1 MSLPNYM
8 EYMHPSGVVLGL
20 VYAVKDEETGN
31 ITARFESPCGNLWA
45 NTTSTREWTHV
56 EVNE

>member
-1 MSLPNYM
+1 
-8 EYMHPSGVVLGL
+8 MHPSGVVLGL